1 MLALAGFS
9 WLLLNLPMFFDH
21 SGFSHD
27 YDIASVVSVLAK
39 LPTYYA
45 ALAGA
50 LWITDSIN
58 ILAFQKIRSWMNQ
71 QWFSVRSLLSNGLSQ
86 ILFTPMCAFF
96 LSGAF
101 WLEDD
106 TLSRVS
112 GITGL
117 KLVLVIIY
125 LPIAVTIVRRARQWR
140 RDNLL

>member
-1 MLALAGFS
+1 
-9 WLLLNLPMFFDH
+9 
-21 SGFSHD
+21 
-27 YDIASVVSVLAK
+27 
-39 LPTYYA
+39 
-45 ALAGA
+45 
-50 LWITDSIN
+50 
-58 ILAFQKIRSWMNQ
+58 MNQ

-125 LPIAVTIVRRARQWR
+125 LPIAVTIVRCARQWR